1 MRYHD
6 FKECHLSALGLGCM
20 RLPVLNEKDD
30 QIDVVKTEEIVDYA
44 LKHGINYFDTAW
56 RYHSGN
62 SETVMGQILSKY
74 PRGSYYLAT
83 KFPGFSPE
91 MFENGRTIFQEQLQK
106 CRVDYFDFYLLHNV
120 AEKNIDRFI
129 SPEYGIVEYLIQQKH
144 LGKIRHLGFSTH
156 GSLHTI
162 RRFLDAYGSELE
174 FCQIQL
180 NYLDWQLQNAK
191 AKVELI
197 RSYGL
202 DVWVMEPVR
211 GGRLATLPEET
222 MQRLRKYRPNET
234 APGWAFR
241 FLQTVPGIKMILS
254 GMSND
259 EQMDDN
265 INTFTSFEPLSDKEM
280 KLIGKV
286 NDIMFNAPLV
296 GCTACR
302 YCCDGCPSGI
312 EIPDIFKTLNTV
324 RLYGD
329 EWRASLF
336 YRALIERSGK
346 AKDCIGCG
354 QCESVCP
361 QHLPIIELLAEASER
376 LDK

>member
-254 GMSND
+254 GMSNMQQLQ
-259 EQMDDN
+259 EN
-265 INTFTSFEPLSDKEM
+265 IETLSDNQPLNEEEWSVLSEIAADM
-280 KLIGKV
+280 IQG
-286 NDIMFNAPLV
+286 NAIPCT
-296 GCTACR
+296 GCS
-302 YCCDGCPSGI
+302 YCTEYCPQ
-312 EIPDIFKTLNTV
+312 EIKIPHILQ
-324 RLYGD
+324 LYNEKD
-329 EWRASLF
+329 WSESP
-336 YRALIERSGK
+336 
-346 AKDCIGCG
+346 DCIGCRS
-354 QCESVCP
+354 CENVCP
-361 QHLPIIELLAEASER
+361 QGISIAAHMEAYKAHR
-376 LDK
+376 T